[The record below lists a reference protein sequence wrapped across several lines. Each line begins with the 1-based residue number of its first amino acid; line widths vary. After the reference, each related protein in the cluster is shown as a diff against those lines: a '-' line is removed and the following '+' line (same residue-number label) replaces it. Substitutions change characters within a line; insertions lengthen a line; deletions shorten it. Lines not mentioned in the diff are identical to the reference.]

1 VDVMTAFVAMLGD
14 VTAVNASRRQING
27 LIAWQDTTRQADT
40 MAREYD
46 ADGAC
51 LDVDYA
57 GSTLYR
63 PWQVSCEL
71 ILQALALQEDQA
83 RRRAI
88 EADAEAGAQMGL
100 AMQAA
105 AAAAAARER
114 AATARGAAAACTRPE
129 DVQGFLDE
137 AAEADAAAA
146 DQAAAG
152 HEAAAAAARARAAAM
167 RAWEIAARDAGGT
180 GRQVLEAEV
189 HVALVLGGAVRR
201 AGIAVVP
208 RNKGY
213 LQDGRRYPAGGLS
226 W

>member
-1 VDVMTAFVAMLGD
+1 MMTAFVAMLGD

-27 LIAWQDTTRQADT
+27 LIAWQDTTRQTDT
-40 MAREYD
+40 MAREQD
-46 ADGAC
+46 AGGAC

-71 ILQALALQEDQA
+71 ILQALALQENQA

-88 EADAEAGAQMGL
+88 EADAEAGAQMEL

-114 AATARGAAAACTRPE
+114 AAGARGAAAACLRPE
-129 DVQGFLDE
+129 DAQAFLDE
-137 AAEADAAAA
+137 AAEAEADAAAA
-146 DQAAAG
+146 DEAAAE
-152 HEAAAAAARARAAAM
+152 HEAAAAAARARATAL
-167 RAWEIAARDAGGT
+167 RAWEIAARDASGT

-189 HVALVLGGAVRR
+189 PVALAIGTALRQ
-201 AGIAVVP
+201 AGIAVAP

-213 LQDGRRYPAGGLS
+213 LQDGRRMSAGGLS
-226 W
+226 